1 MTVSIPLTWDEL
13 AVADPDGYTMAMVP
27 DLVHGRYDPWAG
39 IDDVDLVDCSA
50 VRVWSPPT

>member
-1 MTVSIPLTWDEL
+1 MSIPLTWDEL